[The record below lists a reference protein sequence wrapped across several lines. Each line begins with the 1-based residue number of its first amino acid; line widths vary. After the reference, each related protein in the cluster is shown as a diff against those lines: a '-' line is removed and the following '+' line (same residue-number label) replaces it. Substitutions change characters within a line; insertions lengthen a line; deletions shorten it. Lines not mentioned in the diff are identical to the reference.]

1 MTVLSVRTRGPSR
14 PRRAS
19 RPGAG
24 PNVPVETADETFDRS
39 RADRDHAANTTRAR
53 RLLGAELRYIAHP
66 SFDDPDARDE
76 ILAPMPEPAG
86 AQAPRRTQAPDGLPP
101 YLASLYH
108 TGPLLSRTQEAHL
121 FRKMNYL
128 LYWADR
134 LRGWIDPD
142 RARSADLDAI
152 ERHLDEARAIKAQ
165 LIGANLRLVVS
176 IAKKRVGPG
185 GDLYEL
191 ISEGNYVLLRAVEMF
206 DYARGHKFSTYATWA
221 IINDFQ

>member
-1 MTVLSVRTRGPSR
+1 MVNFSRLIWDDASGVAHPGPGSVGLVAAGPGRLCITELPYLGEHDMTVLSVRTRGPSR

-142 RARSADLDAI
+142 RARSADLDA
-152 ERHLDEARAIKAQ
+152 
-165 LIGANLRLVVS
+165 
-176 IAKKRVGPG
+176 
-185 GDLYEL
+185 
-191 ISEGNYVLLRAVEMF
+191 
-206 DYARGHKFSTYATWA
+206 
-221 IINDFQ
+221 